1 MDLGVMHMSANTREM
16 GYVNTI
22 WRKPLLGSNMAVWS
36 LPLGACDRMHYL
48 SNEPRTSSLIGGPS
62 ANYAGGRRPQ
72 GTRHA
77 PFALHGHSESRY
89 PEAGPS
95 RKFVL
100 ESREPLRP
108 ASDPRQPNFDVEARY
123 GRGREERIQR
133 KRKQDELEQDTS
145 SLVTDKSRL
154 DTAPVRQAEPATE
167 YEDADAK
174 FLAEI
179 DKNSVAAKALR
190 TAQDTLERK
199 RAGKVKDRAKRDAS
213 PNHTGPLN
221 QDPSAKQSTASQ
233 VR

>member
-1 MDLGVMHMSANTREM
+1 M
-16 GYVNTI
+16 
-22 WRKPLLGSNMAVWS
+22 
-36 LPLGACDRMHYL
+36 
-48 SNEPRTSSLIGGPS
+48 
-62 ANYAGGRRPQ
+62 
-72 GTRHA
+72 
-77 PFALHGHSESRY
+77 
-89 PEAGPS
+89 
-95 RKFVL
+95 L

-108 ASDPRQPNFDVEARY
+108 ASDPRQPHFDVEARF

-133 KRKQDELEQDTS
+133 KRKQDELEHDTS

-199 RAGKVKDRAKRDAS
+199 PVSYTHLTLPTKA
-213 PNHTGPLN
+213 
-221 QDPSAKQSTASQ
+221 
-233 VR
+233 

>member
-1 MDLGVMHMSANTREM
+1 M
-16 GYVNTI
+16 
-22 WRKPLLGSNMAVWS
+22 
-36 LPLGACDRMHYL
+36 
-48 SNEPRTSSLIGGPS
+48 
-62 ANYAGGRRPQ
+62 
-72 GTRHA
+72 
-77 PFALHGHSESRY
+77 
-89 PEAGPS
+89 
-95 RKFVL
+95 L

-133 KRKQDELEQDTS
+133 KRKQDELEHDTS